1 MPRPQQQQ
9 PPLSPPLV
17 RPFARSLSFR
27 SPIRVRFLSLSISP
41 FRVSSLTWDEG
52 KRESAKLPFSITDFL
67 LSLSTL
73 SLSVSSSSFFSSL
86 FFSSSLSLSF
96 FLSHHSS
103 SIFQQKT
110 RATFSL
116 SRTFARSSISFFLFS
131 RCLFSRALET
141 ARSFSRAR
149 LLSRTVANK
158 CIECKLPTNF
168 FLDSCLFALYM
179 SVGMYISIRRHL
191 FSAFS

>member
-86 FFSSSLSLSF
+86 FFSHSFCRIIPRPFSSRKRALRSHFLVRSLALLF
-96 FLSHHSS
+96 F
-103 SIFQQKT
+103 
-110 RATFSL
+110 
-116 SRTFARSSISFFLFS
+116 FFFS
-131 RCLFSRALET
+131 RVVSSRALLRRPDLFL
-141 ARSFSRAR
+141 ARGSYHKQLLTSASNASCRPTSSSTRAY
-149 LLSRTVANK
+149 SPCT
-158 CIECKLPTNF
+158 
-168 FLDSCLFALYM
+168 
-179 SVGMYISIRRHL
+179 
-191 FSAFS
+191 

>member
-1 MPRPQQQQ
+1 MPRPQQQH

-73 SLSVSSSSFFSSL
+73 SLSISSSSFFSSL

-116 SRTFARSSISFFLFS
+116 SRTFARSSVSFFFFS
-131 RCLFSRALET
+131 RVVSSRALLRRSDLFL
-141 ARSFSRAR
+141 ARGSYHEQLLTSASNASCRPTSSSTRAY
-149 LLSRTVANK
+149 SPCT
-158 CIECKLPTNF
+158 
-168 FLDSCLFALYM
+168 
-179 SVGMYISIRRHL
+179 
-191 FSAFS
+191 

>member
-73 SLSVSSSSFFSSL
+73 SLSISSFSFFSSL
-86 FFSSSLSLSF
+86 SFSRPL
-96 FLSHHSS
+96 FLSHSFCRIIPRPFSS
-103 SIFQQKT
+103 RK
-110 RATFSL
+110 RALRSHFLVRSLALLFLFFFSRVVS
-116 SRTFARSSISFFLFS
+116 SRALLRRSDLFLARSSYHEQLLTSAS
-131 RCLFSRALET
+131 NASCRPTSSSTRAYSPCT
-141 ARSFSRAR
+141 
-149 LLSRTVANK
+149 
-158 CIECKLPTNF
+158 
-168 FLDSCLFALYM
+168 
-179 SVGMYISIRRHL
+179 
-191 FSAFS
+191 

>member
-67 LSLSTL
+67 LFLSTL
-73 SLSVSSSSFFSSL
+73 SLSISSSSFFSSL
-86 FFSSSLSLSF
+86 FFSRPL
-96 FLSHHSS
+96 FLSHSFCRIIPRPFSS
-103 SIFQQKT
+103 RK
-110 RATFSL
+110 RALRSHFLVRSL
-116 SRTFARSSISFFLFS
+116 AFLFTFFFS
-131 RCLFSRALET
+131 RVVSSRALLRRSDLFL
-141 ARSFSRAR
+141 ARGSYHEQLLTSASNASCRPTSSSTRAY
-149 LLSRTVANK
+149 SPRT
-158 CIECKLPTNF
+158 
-168 FLDSCLFALYM
+168 
-179 SVGMYISIRRHL
+179 
-191 FSAFS
+191 